1 MENIETG
8 MGSLLS
14 GIRTSELRVF
24 ANSKTGATYILDGK
38 NESMEPLEVKI
49 VNGNLVV
56 NRVDISITA
65 LEDREEY
72 TQITPSR
79 LDGGD

>member
-1 MENIETG
+1 MENIETEV
-8 MGSLLS
+8 GSLLS
-14 GIRTSELRVF
+14 GMRTSELRVF
-24 ANSKTGATYILDGK
+24 ASSKTGATYILDGE